1 MTSSKFNG
9 NAIVKEIER
18 ASKNA
23 LEDIMNDLVKASSGA
38 APHDEGTLEKSWS
51 KEISQGNDGYIG
63 TVSYAVRGENGYNYA
78 IKMHEQQYNLG
89 EKSKAKGG
97 GTGMSGANYQVGSH
111 FLTRP
116 LHGEEQTYKKY
127 IAKQIAKVTDS

>member
-1 MTSSKFNG
+1 MSSFRFNG
-9 NAIVKEIER
+9 SAIVKSVER

-23 LEDIMNDLVKASSGA
+23 LEDVLNDLVKASSGA
-38 APHDEGTLEKSWS
+38 TPHDEGTLEKSWA
-51 KEISQGNDGYIG
+51 KEISKNGDEYVG
-63 TVSYAVRGENGYNYA
+63 TVSYSVRGENGYNYA

-89 EKSKAKGG
+89 EKSLAKGG

-116 LHGEEQTYKKY
+116 LHGEEATYKKY
-127 IAKQIAKVTDS
+127 FAKQVKKVIDG

>member
-1 MTSSKFNG
+1 MASFKFNG
-9 NAIVKEIER
+9 NAVGKAIER
-18 ASKNA
+18 ASKEA
-23 LEDIMNDLVKASSGA
+23 LEDVLNDLVKASSGA

-51 KEISQGNDGYIG
+51 KEISKDGEGFVG

-89 EKSKAKGG
+89 EKSLAKGG

-116 LHGEEQTYKKY
+116 LHGEEAAYQKY
-127 IAKQIAKVTDS
+127 VAKQVAKVIE

>member
-1 MTSSKFNG
+1 MASCRFDG
-9 NAIVKEIER
+9 NAIAKEIER

-23 LEDIMNDLVKASSGA
+23 LEDVMNDLVKASSGA

-51 KEISQGNDGYIG
+51 KEISNGGDGYVG

-89 EKSKAKGG
+89 AKSQAKGG
-97 GTGMSGANYQVGSH
+97 GTGMSGKNYSVGSH

-116 LHGEEQTYKKY
+116 LHGEEQTYRKY
-127 IAKQIAKVTDS
+127 IAKKVKNVIDG